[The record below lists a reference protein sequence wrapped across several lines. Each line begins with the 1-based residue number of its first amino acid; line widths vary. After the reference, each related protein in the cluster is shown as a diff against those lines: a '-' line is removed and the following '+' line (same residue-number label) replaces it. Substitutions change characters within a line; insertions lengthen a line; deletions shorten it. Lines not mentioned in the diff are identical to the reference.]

1 MIRSLVWLLL
11 APALIF
17 GQALN
22 LDSLDKLKSRA
33 SENVSISMDSSLLRL
48 ASKFLS
54 DDDPEE
60 AEVRKLV
67 AGLKRIVIRSFE
79 FQREGEYL
87 DADVDAIRNQLRDP
101 AWKKVI
107 EVHSGKDGES
117 ADVFLRQEAD
127 RITAVALIMAEPKEL
142 TVIHIEGPIDL
153 DGLAKL
159 AGNFGIPESV
169 KKGVEKKTK

>member
-1 MIRSLVWLLL
+1 LL

-107 EVHSGKDGES
+107 EVHSRKDGES